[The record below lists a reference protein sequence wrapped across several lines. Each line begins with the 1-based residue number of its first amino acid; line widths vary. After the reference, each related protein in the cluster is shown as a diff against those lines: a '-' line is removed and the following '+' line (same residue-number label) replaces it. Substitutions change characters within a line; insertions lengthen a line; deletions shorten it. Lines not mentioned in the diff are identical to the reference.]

1 MEFKINKQVKGV
13 RIIGKEESKK
23 RRNIL
28 NKIIDIVESNGFEEI
43 IVPTIEPSLGS
54 QKQICGGG
62 RYKQG
67 IGFAIGFDRL
77 MLC

>member
-1 MEFKINKQVKGV
+1 MNIATEMVQLKTNDFELNESVKRGLSYYT
-13 RIIGKEESKK
+13 E
-23 RRNIL
+23 
-28 NKIIDIVESNGFEEI
+28 DGFEI
-43 IVPTIEPSLGS
+43 SCNQLGA

-77 MLC
+77 MLCK